1 MKNSFF
7 QGGRINEWM
16 MVRVGRSKKKKRK
29 KAKKKKSSVDD
40 LQGLTP
46 VRDATLYRFSV
57 LFAVAVRSRNG
68 GAYFITRTS
77 SRTSTRRRKIRMAQS
92 LA

>member
-1 MKNSFF
+1 MDDGS
-7 QGGRINEWM
+7 RWTVE
-16 MVRVGRSKKKKRK
+16 KKKRK
-29 KAKKKKSSVDD
+29 KRRRKKKSSVDD

-68 GAYFITRTS
+68 GAYCITRTS